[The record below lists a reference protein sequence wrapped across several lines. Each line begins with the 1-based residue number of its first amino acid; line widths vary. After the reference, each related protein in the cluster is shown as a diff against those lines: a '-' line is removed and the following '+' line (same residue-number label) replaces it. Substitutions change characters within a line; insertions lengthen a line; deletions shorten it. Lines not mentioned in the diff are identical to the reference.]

1 MAKHLPIDALIIL
14 HNRLTSLLPRDPTRR
29 LIVAETAQFYGIT
42 VATVYRELHKQN
54 PLNIVHRSDYNQP
67 RLISQEEMRHYCELI
82 AALELRTTNKKKH
95 RLSTKECIRLLE
107 SCGIETPNGLV
118 KVNPGLLKKSTINL
132 YLKRFGLDQPSLGIQ
147 PTVVH
152 FQAEKSNECWQ
163 FDFSPSDFKHFSDD
177 KSDNPATL
185 MFLSVIDDRS
195 GVLYQ
200 EYHYIYGEDAM
211 TALKFLFNAMAPKK
225 HSSFPFQGIPSVIYL
240 DNGPV
245 AKSAVFK
252 RVMANLNI
260 EIRTHMPDGSDGRR
274 KTSRSKGKIE
284 RQFRTSKN
292 SLEPLYHLHPP
303 QSVFEANEWLYR
315 YLECCN
321 QEKHRYENHSRLEDW
336 KINLPPEG
344 FRVICDWKKFS
355 TFAREPET
363 RTVGS
368 DACVTIDGVKYQL
381 SNELA
386 GLTVT
391 LLWGLFD
398 NELHVEHN
406 GQASGPFY
414 PFAGPIPFGKFR
426 PLKKS
431 QREKYADRL
440 GALAK
445 VISVPRE
452 ALSGD
457 NTITEKLLEAA
468 DLAIDKQPSVPFTQ
482 QNLFAQTLFKDPM
495 EAKEAVARWLGL
507 PLGSLLP
514 EQLSAINEIIAETL
528 EKQVIM
534 ARVKQLFELRLI
546 TNQEEY

>member
-1 MAKHLPIDALIIL
+1 
-14 HNRLTSLLPRDPTRR
+14 
-29 LIVAETAQFYGIT
+29 
-42 VATVYRELHKQN
+42 
-54 PLNIVHRSDYNQP
+54 
-67 RLISQEEMRHYCELI
+67 
-82 AALELRTTNKKKH
+82 
-95 RLSTKECIRLLE
+95 
-107 SCGIETPNGLV
+107 
-118 KVNPGLLKKSTINL
+118 
-132 YLKRFGLDQPSLGIQ
+132 
-147 PTVVH
+147 
-152 FQAEKSNECWQ
+152 
-163 FDFSPSDFKHFSDD
+163 
-177 KSDNPATL
+177 